1 MKARDDTR
9 PPVAFGHVFLNV
21 TDVSTSADCLK
32 LGMSCTENESTD
44 FHDKFTITGP
54 DQRVLLTRVGET
66 CVTPC
71 GRAGPKSS
79 CAAGPS
85 KTRGVALKP
94 IRGSGVQDQGGDF
107 TCLG

>member
-32 LGMSCTENESTD
+32 LGMSCTETESTD

-54 DQRVLLTRVGET
+54 DGYLIS
-66 CVTPC
+66 
-71 GRAGPKSS
+71 AYSS
-79 CAAGPS
+79 HAS
-85 KTRGVALKP
+85 EKP
-94 IRGSGVQDQGGDF
+94 V
-107 TCLG
+107 